1 MTVLRVMPILTV
13 PDLDAAASAYV
24 DVLGLSEVMNL
35 GWVAT
40 YADGTGR
47 HQVSVMTRD
56 QTAVV
61 NPQVSVEVDDVDAA
75 YDAAR
80 AAGLEIVHEL
90 RDEEWGVRRFFLRD
104 PGRERGQRAQP
115 RGRLSVTRG

>member
-13 PDLDAAASAYV
+13 PDLDVARSAYV

-35 GWVAT
+35 GWIAT
-40 YADGTGR
+40 YADDTGR

-61 NPQVSVEVDDVDAA
+61 NPQVSIEVDDVDAA

-80 AAGLEIVHEL
+80 G
-90 RDEEWGVRRFFLRD
+90 
-104 PGRERGQRAQP
+104 P
-115 RGRLSVTRG
+115 RGSRSSTSSATSRGACVASSCATRPGASSTC